1 MARYAELV
9 GKRVEVQY
17 RAGDIYLP
25 ATGTLAA
32 DSGKSV
38 FLEERFESRGRVQN
52 FRWEIPYPYIV
63 EIGEA
68 RAVIP
73 GAPDTKPAE
82 DLLTQLPEPNYVPLK
97 KRPQES

>member
-1 MARYAELV
+1 MARYAALV
-9 GKRVEVQY
+9 GKRVAVQY

-32 DSGKSV
+32 DSGKSI
-38 FLEERFESRGRVQN
+38 FLEERFEAGGRVQN

-68 RAVIP
+68 RNVAVSA
-73 GAPDTKPAE
+73 GGMERAE
-82 DLLTQLPEPNYVPLK
+82 DPLLQLPEPNCLPLK

>member
-1 MARYAELV
+1 MARYANLV

-32 DSGKSV
+32 DSGKSI
-38 FLEERFESRGRVQN
+38 FLEERFETGGRVQN

-68 RAVIP
+68 RNLAASTS
-73 GAPDTKPAE
+73 GTGHATDRLKP
-82 DLLTQLPEPNYVPLK
+82 LPELNDFLLK